1 MPHRAPGRTRTRPCS
16 ALRPAGTPPGTP
28 NSPPMLR
35 SARGIGERDLERRL
49 LRRGLG
55 ELTAGRH
62 ACGSC
67 GRTPLVGEE
76 LHTYPQDVVVCTLC
90 RAGRTDMPERSERVQ
105 HPAGGYTVRL
115 RVRAAA

>member
-1 MPHRAPGRTRTRPCS
+1 MPHLPARRTRTRPCS
-16 ALRPAGTPPGTP
+16 LPGRGGTGPRATNHGA
-28 NSPPMLR
+28 MLR

-55 ELTAGRH
+55 ELAAGRH
-62 ACGSC
+62 ACGGC

-90 RAGRTDMPERSERVQ
+90 RASRTDMPERSERVQ
-105 HPAGGYTVRL
+105 HPAGGSTVRL
-115 RVRAAA
+115 RARLVA